1 MQSQRVIKLSR
12 HFKFLPIF
20 SVEYYNETIIKKNIT
35 PRIYLA
41 CKGRRRT
48 AESEEAVRRQGGGS
62 GGSSQSLHRAAT
74 FTMFNF
80 LLLVSVCLSSTT
92 HACSSRSTP
101 KPRPLQPTE
110 RPNITF
116 HTTPCPN
123 VYAKWYC
130 LNDATCFAIE
140 IGESVLYNC
149 ECTDGFMGQRCEFK
163 NLDGSYTTA
172 RRQVMLESA
181 SIASGVSVAVLL
193 VFIICTT
200 FYVRSKRQRKLKL
213 NAADVSMVDGNWTDA
228 EKRPFSYRPKHTII
242 TIPLKTVITEQ
253 STRSSGDSRRSDESS
268 RQEPLIV

>member
-1 MQSQRVIKLSR
+1 MI
-12 HFKFLPIF
+12 
-20 SVEYYNETIIKKNIT
+20 VEQIENETDCNMPQGSCWST
-35 PRIYLA
+35 VFSGFYLFLA
-41 CKGRRRT
+41 RHSGRRRA
-48 AESEEAVRRQGGGS
+48 AESEEAVRRQGGGR
-62 GGSSQSLHRAAT
+62 SSQSLHRAAT
-74 FTMFNF
+74 FTMFNL

-101 KPRPLQPTE
+101 KPRPLQPTA

-116 HTTPCPN
+116 HTYPCPS

-130 LNDATCFAIE
+130 LNEATCFAIK
-140 IGESVLYNC
+140 IGESLLYNC
-149 ECTDGFMGQRCEFK
+149 ECTDGYMGQRCEFK

-200 FYVRSKRQRKLKL
+200 FYIRSKRQRKLKL
-213 NAADVSMVDGNWTDA
+213 NATDVSMVDGKWTDA
-228 EKRPFSYRPKHTII
+228 DRRPFSYRPKHTIV

-253 STRSSGDSRRSDESS
+253 STRSTDDSCHPEESS